1 MSNLNSVTKHLGI
14 STAKYLGIF
23 LDEHLLWTK
32 QVNWV
37 NSKLNQTTGTL
48 SKLWYNTS
56 LPVLKIIYHS
66 LFRSYLQY
74 GAQLCGQENCANRNN
89 IQKLQ
94 NRALRKITFKKLH
107 DPVNPFYED
116 LKILKFKD
124 LLHLQN
130 CLFVS
135 QIEEN
140 QTLGKSFAT
149 LKHCGDNHNYQTRAS
164 TKRILDTPLYKANT

>member
-1 MSNLNSVTKHLGI
+1 MSNLNSVTKYLGI
-14 STAKYLGIF
+14 SAAKYLGIF

-74 GAQLCGQENCANRNN
+74 GTLLCGQENCANRNN

-107 DPVNPFYED
+107 DPVNPFYEG
-116 LKILKFKD
+116 LKIKTSFTFKTVCLHGKLKKIGHLEN
-124 LLHLQN
+124 LLQ
-130 CLFVS
+130 
-135 QIEEN
+135 
-140 QTLGKSFAT
+140 
-149 LKHCGDNHNYQTRAS
+149 
-164 TKRILDTPLYKANT
+164 P

>member
-1 MSNLNSVTKHLGI
+1 MDHIYNMTLNFGDKKIMQIGI
-14 STAKYLGIF
+14 TYKNFRTEPSG
-23 LDEHLLWTK
+23 
-32 QVNWV
+32 
-37 NSKLNQTTGTL
+37 KLPSG
-48 SKLWYNTS
+48 
-56 LPVLKIIYHS
+56 
-66 LFRSYLQY
+66 
-74 GAQLCGQENCANRNN
+74 
-89 IQKLQ
+89 
-94 NRALRKITFKKLH
+94 KLH

-149 LKHCGDNHNYQTRAS
+149 LKDCGDNHNYQTRAS
-164 TKRILDTPLYKANT
+164 TKRILDTPLYKTNTWVFVLIQQNIIVLRIETSLKESSLTSQKLTILIENLNH